1 MITEDNIDETV
12 NESNFILTSKRKR
25 GESSAEYMSTNAPLR
40 HKVLEFIDK
49 KGSVTEKD
57 MEEFLTTISE
67 DLGRTPSK
75 NWLKNN
81 KHLVDFKVNEDGSK
95 TYKLTKRAKTILNTH
110 RKFENMKE
118 DMKKQIV
125 DNLKGVRPRINDKIS
140 FDDVLTGKGVNKLT
154 EAKIATNY
162 VYANAAMR
170 NKILEFIDKKGK
182 VSLDEMKKFFKTMNE
197 EIGKTPSSSYLSNNK
212 HLIDRSVDENGISTY
227 SLTSQ
232 GKQILK
238 QSKSL

>member
-1 MITEDNIDETV
+1 MANDIDNTNM
-12 NESNFILTSKRKR
+12 NESNFIITSKRKR

-49 KGSVTEKD
+49 KGSVTEKE

-67 DLGRTPSK
+67 ELGRTPSK

-95 TYKLTKRAKTILNTH
+95 TFKLSKRAKTILNTH

-125 DNLKGVRPRINDKIS
+125 SDLKGFRPRINDKIS
-140 FDDVLTGKGVNKLT
+140 FDDVLTGKGVNKVS
-154 EAKIATNY
+154 ESKIATGY
-162 VYANAAMR
+162 VYSNAAMR

-182 VSLDEMKKFFKTMNE
+182 VTLAEMKNFFKTLNE
-197 EIGKTPSSSYLSNNK
+197 DIGKTPSSSYLSNNK
-212 HLIDRSVDENGISTY
+212 HLIDRSVDANGISTY
-227 SLTSQ
+227 SLTNQ
-232 GKQILK
+232 GKHILK
-238 QSKSL
+238 QFKEL